1 MIELRDIS
9 VRFRGGGREVE
20 AVRKVSLRVAD
31 GEVFGIVGSSGAG
44 KSTLVRTINLLERPT
59 EGTVHVGGVD
69 VTQHRGE
76 ALRAMRRGIGMVFQ
90 HFNLLHARTVFD
102 NVAFPLVVAGEPR
115 DVIARRVPELLG
127 LVGLEDKARAYP
139 AQLSGGQKQRVGIAR
154 ALANHPGILLCDEP
168 TSALDLETTAATL
181 ALLDDLHRKL
191 GFTMVVITH
200 EMEVVKALCDRVAV
214 MAHGEIVEEG
224 TVYDVFATPRHEL
237 TRQLVARTQGLSLPA
252 RLLDGSRGR
261 VVKVLF
267 RGAAAEEPI
276 VAETARRFEVQV
288 NILHGRIEYIGGGH
302 PIGVLVVGLA
312 GAPDAVERAL
322 AFMRERTAGIEE
334 LHG

>member
-1 MIELRDIS
+1 VIQLRDIS
-9 VRFRGGGREVE
+9 VRFRGDGRDVE
-20 AVRKVSLRVAD
+20 AVRKVSLHVQE

-44 KSTLVRTINLLERPT
+44 KSTLVRTINLLERPS
-59 EGTVHVGGVD
+59 EGTVHVAGAD
-69 VTQHRGE
+69 VTHHRGE

-102 NVAFPLVVAGEPR
+102 NVAFPLRVAGQPR
-115 DVIARRVPELLG
+115 EAIARRVPELLG

-154 ALANHPGILLCDEP
+154 ALANQPRILLCDEP
-168 TSALDLETTAATL
+168 TSALDLETTGATL

-200 EMEVVKALCDRVAV
+200 EMEVVKALCERVAV
-214 MAHGEIVEEG
+214 MARGEIVEQG
-224 TVYDVFATPRHEL
+224 TVYEVFASPRHEL
-237 TRQLVARTQGLSLPA
+237 TRQLVARTQGLALPP

-276 VAETARRFEVQV
+276 VSEASRRFDVRV
-288 NILHGRIEYIGGGH
+288 NILHGRIEYLGGH
-302 PIGVLVVGLA
+302 PIGVLVVGLE
-312 GAPDAVERAL
+312 GAPERVEEAL
-322 AFMRERTAGIEE
+322 GFMRARTAGLEE